1 MPETLLIF
9 YLRKTLIP
17 GNNNYNYHDKNNIFK
32 EINGSIIIVATF
44 ILIKKFH

>member
-17 GNNNYNYHDKNNIFK
+17 GNNNYNYHDMIYIF
-32 EINGSIIIVATF
+32 
-44 ILIKKFH
+44 